1 MHAEAQMDLETLRRS
16 ADSACRLMKVLSN
29 PDRLLLLCQLTQG
42 EKRVGELEELV
53 GISQP
58 TLSQQLGVLREEG
71 LVNTRRDG
79 KNIYYEIASPQALA
93 VMNQTMLIDWTHFT
107 PWAALAGGVLL
118 GLASALFVLLN
129 GRILGISG
137 IVGGLL
143 RPRAGDM
150 GWRLAFVLGMLVA
163 PGLYWLM
170 VGPTQ
175 PRIDANWGMV
185 VIAGLLV
192 GVGTRYGSGC
202 TSGHGVCG
210 LSRMS
215 PRSLVATLAFMGAGF
230 VTVFLL
236 RHALA

>member
-1 MHAEAQMDLETLRRS
+1 
-16 ADSACRLMKVLSN
+16 
-29 PDRLLLLCQLTQG
+29 
-42 EKRVGELEELV
+42 
-53 GISQP
+53 
-58 TLSQQLGVLREEG
+58 
-71 LVNTRRDG
+71 
-79 KNIYYEIASPQALA
+79 
-93 VMNQTMLIDWTHFT
+93 MLIDWTHFT

-118 GLASALFVLLN
+118 GLASAFFVLLN

-163 PGLYWLM
+163 PGLYWLV

-175 PRIDANWGMV
+175 PRIDATWGMV
-185 VIAGLLV
+185 VMAGLLV

-230 VTVFLL
+230 VTVFLI

>member
-1 MHAEAQMDLETLRRS
+1 
-16 ADSACRLMKVLSN
+16 
-29 PDRLLLLCQLTQG
+29 
-42 EKRVGELEELV
+42 
-53 GISQP
+53 
-58 TLSQQLGVLREEG
+58 
-71 LVNTRRDG
+71 
-79 KNIYYEIASPQALA
+79 
-93 VMNQTMLIDWTHFT
+93 MLIDWTHFT

-150 GWRLAFVLGMLVA
+150 GWRLAFLLGMLVA
-163 PGLYWLM
+163 PGLYWLV

-230 VTVFLL
+230 VTVFLI
-236 RHALA
+236 RHALG